1 MTPLV
6 IGLAAVVMVI
16 LIAVVIGMRYVRNEE
31 RADLADREEDGGRT
45 ERVPGKTRGR
55 QTPEWRQAGQQPGP
69 RRPPGRVPERSRQRR
84 ASAPEY
90 DERPGRGED
99 RGYAAAD
106 HGQDDRRH
114 DVAGRAARGH
124 GGRDEP
130 ARPQQLQDDLPQVR
144 ARQPRGRRN
153 DDGDWPSTEWDKL
166 SDADYWKEVASDK
179 PLTTTARTAQPAQ
192 QPHPGPAA
200 PPGDVAGHADQV
212 TGAGM
217 EPRRGP
223 DLRRGQETRRSQE
236 PRREAARPP
245 GRGTLEPAAAAGG
258 QDFLAAP
265 TAVRFPEYGGQEP
278 VLPGPGHP
286 EQRRAEQARPQAA
299 PPGLASPGT
308 RPAGQRAAAPMPY
321 DDDPLTS
328 PSFPKIVTSDSRSY
342 GSGRPSV
349 PAEQAAYGAPTA
361 QFASYGAASYATA
374 GSGPADG
381 RAANGYDRG
390 FAASS
395 ATTAPHS
402 YGRAAQPPAAS
413 SPANG
418 HHPAGYAAGAG
429 SGAPAGGHHS
439 AGYAAGPPAAPH
451 QLAGPPPARPLQA
464 VPPPAGNP
472 YGSYVSAELPGYAD
486 NPTAVY
492 PRGQAARDYP
502 GYSAGPANGN
512 AGPAY
517 SYDLPLSDSAPPL
530 GQPASWYPDVPV
542 MAPAPSPVAPAPVPH
557 PDRYPHG
564 EISGQDNG
572 NGQRSSSGYA
582 PGPYSDGH
590 YDVPG
595 YPPGG
600 YSAQP
605 AAPAYPPL
613 GADSAGQLDAAGY
626 LPPDFYRGD
635 EYGGQH
641 R

>member
-84 ASAPEY
+84 ASEPEY

-192 QPHPGPAA
+192 QPHPGPAG

-212 TGAGM
+212 TRAGM

-361 QFASYGAASYATA
+361 QFASYGTASYGTASYARPAPARLTA
-374 GSGPADG
+374 GRLTGMTGVSLPVRPPRRRIPTGVRPSPRRRVPRRTAITPPGTPRVPGPAL
-381 RAANGYDRG
+381 RPAAITQPG
-390 FAASS
+390 
-395 ATTAPHS
+395 T
-402 YGRAAQPPAAS
+402 PPALRPPRTS
-413 SPANG
+413 SPARRRRG
-418 HHPAGYAAGAG
+418 RCRPFRRRPEIRTAAT
-429 SGAPAGGHHS
+429 SAPS
-439 AGYAAGPPAAPH
+439 CLVT
-451 QLAGPPPARPLQA
+451 QIIRRP
-464 VPPPAGNP
+464 
-472 YGSYVSAELPGYAD
+472 Y
-486 NPTAVY
+486 T
-492 PRGQAARDYP
+492 RAARQH
-502 GYSAGPANGN
+502 AIT
-512 AGPAY
+512 
-517 SYDLPLSDSAPPL
+517 
-530 GQPASWYPDVPV
+530 PV
-542 MAPAPSPVAPAPVPH
+542 ILLARQMAMRVRRTPMTC
-557 PDRYPHG
+557 R
-564 EISGQDNG
+564 
-572 NGQRSSSGYA
+572 
-582 PGPYSDGH
+582 
-590 YDVPG
+590 
-595 YPPGG
+595 
-600 YSAQP
+600 
-605 AAPAYPPL
+605 
-613 GADSAGQLDAAGY
+613 
-626 LPPDFYRGD
+626 
-635 EYGGQH
+635 
-641 R
+641 